1 MWYNEENYVFSGVI
15 NMDKLLKLLDSN
27 ARLTDE
33 QLATMLNI
41 SEDEVRAQI
50 AKLEKE
56 GAIRAYKAVVD
67 WDKTDR
73 NCVTAIIELKV
84 TPRRDVGFEGIAEQI
99 MAFEEVES
107 VYLMSGG
114 YDLSVRV
121 TGRSFQEIAA
131 FVAKRL
137 APLESVI
144 STATHFVLRRYKE
157 SNVMF
162 LGENQDE
169 RGYI

>member
-1 MWYNEENYVFSGVI
+1 
-15 NMDKLLKLLDSN
+15 MDKLLKLLDSN

-33 QLATMLNI
+33 QLATMLDI
-41 SEDEVRAQI
+41 SEAEVRAQM
-50 AKLEKE
+50 AKLEKD

-73 NCVTAIIELKV
+73 ECVTAIIELKV

-137 APLESVI
+137 APLDSVI

-162 LGENQDE
+162 LGDNQDE

>member
-1 MWYNEENYVFSGVI
+1 
-15 NMDKLLKLLDSN
+15 MDKLLKILDSN
-27 ARLTDE
+27 ARLTNA
-33 QLATMLNI
+33 QLAAMLDV
-41 SEDEVRAQI
+41 SEDEVSNRLAV
-50 AKLEKE
+50 LEKS
-56 GAIRAYKAVVD
+56 GAVRAYKAVID

-73 NCVTAIIELKV
+73 DYVTAIIELKV
-84 TPRRDVGFEGIAEQI
+84 APRRDVGFEGIAETI
-99 MAFEEVES
+99 MAFDEVES

-121 TGRSFQEIAA
+121 TGRTFQEIAA

-137 APLESVI
+137 APLDSVI

-169 RGYI
+169 RGLV

>member
-1 MWYNEENYVFSGVI
+1 
-15 NMDKLLKLLDSN
+15 MDKLLKLLDTN
-27 ARLTDE
+27 ARLTDA
-33 QLATMLNI
+33 QLATMLDV
-41 SEDEVRAQI
+41 SEDEVKKRVAD
-50 AKLEKE
+50 LEKD
-56 GAIRAYKAVVD
+56 GTVRAYKAVID

-73 NCVTAIIELKV
+73 EHVTAIIELKV
-84 TPRRDVGFEGIAEQI
+84 TPRRDIGFEGVAETI
-99 MAFEEVES
+99 MTFDEVES

-121 TGRSFQEIAA
+121 TGKSFQEIAA

-162 LGENQDE
+162 LGET
-169 RGYI
+169 

>member
-1 MWYNEENYVFSGVI
+1 
-15 NMDKLLKLLDSN
+15 MDKLLKLLDSN

-33 QLATMLNI
+33 QLATMLDM
-41 SEDEVRAQI
+41 STEEVHAQI
-50 AKLEKE
+50 AKFEKD

-73 NCVTAIIELKV
+73 ACVTAIIELKV

-121 TGRSFQEIAA
+121 NGRSFQEIAA

-137 APLESVI
+137 APLDSVI

-162 LGENQDE
+162 LGDNQDE

>member
-1 MWYNEENYVFSGVI
+1 
-15 NMDKLLKLLDSN
+15 MDKLLKLLDSN

-33 QLATMLNI
+33 QLATMLDI
-41 SEDEVRAQI
+41 SEAEVRAQI
-50 AKLEKE
+50 AKLEKD
-56 GAIRAYKAVVD
+56 GAIRAYKAIVD

-73 NCVTAIIELKV
+73 ECVTAIIELKV

-137 APLESVI
+137 APLDSVI

-162 LGENQDE
+162 LGDNQDE

>member
-1 MWYNEENYVFSGVI
+1 
-15 NMDKLLKLLDSN
+15 MDKLLKLLDSN

-33 QLATMLNI
+33 QLATMLDI
-41 SEDEVRAQI
+41 SEAEVRAQI
-50 AKLEKE
+50 AKLEKD

-73 NCVTAIIELKV
+73 ECVTAIIELKV

-162 LGENQDE
+162 LGDNQDE
-169 RGYI
+169 RGYV

>member
-1 MWYNEENYVFSGVI
+1 ME
-15 NMDKLLKLLDSN
+15 KLLKLLDSN
-27 ARLTDE
+27 ARLTNE

-41 SEDEVRAQI
+41 SVDEVRAQI
-50 AKLEKE
+50 ASLEKS

>member
-1 MWYNEENYVFSGVI
+1 
-15 NMDKLLKLLDSN
+15 MDKLLKLLDSN

-33 QLATMLNI
+33 QLATMLDI
-41 SEDEVRAQI
+41 SEAEVRAQI
-50 AKLEKE
+50 AKLEKG

-73 NCVTAIIELKV
+73 ECVTAIIELKV

-137 APLESVI
+137 APLDSVI

-162 LGENQDE
+162 LGDNQDE

>member
-1 MWYNEENYVFSGVI
+1 
-15 NMDKLLKLLDSN
+15 MDKLLKLLDAN
-27 ARLTDE
+27 ARLTNA
-33 QLATMLNI
+33 QLATMLGRT
-41 SEDEVRAQI
+41 EDEVRAQI
-50 AKLEKE
+50 AELEQS

-73 NCVTAIIELKV
+73 DCVTAIIELKV
-84 TPRRDVGFEGIAEQI
+84 IPRRDVGFEGIAEQI

-121 TGRSFQEIAA
+121 NGRSFQEIAA

-137 APLESVI
+137 APLESVQ

-157 SNVMF
+157 SQVPF
-162 LGENQDE
+162 LGESKDE
-169 RGYI
+169 RGLI

>member
-1 MWYNEENYVFSGVI
+1 
-15 NMDKLLKLLDSN
+15 MDKLLKLLDSN

-33 QLATMLNI
+33 QLATMLDM
-41 SEDEVRAQI
+41 SAEDVHAQI
-50 AKLEKE
+50 AQYEKD

-73 NCVTAIIELKV
+73 ANVTAIIELKV

-121 TGRSFQEIAA
+121 NGRSFQEIAA

-137 APLESVI
+137 APLDSVI